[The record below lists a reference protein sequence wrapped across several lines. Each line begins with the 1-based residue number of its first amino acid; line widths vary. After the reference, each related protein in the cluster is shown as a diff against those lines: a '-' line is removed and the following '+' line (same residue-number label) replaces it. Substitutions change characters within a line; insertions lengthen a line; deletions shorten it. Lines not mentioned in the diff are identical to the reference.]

1 MAALTEIVQDTSPQ
15 LGGNLDTNSQ
25 NILIDDAH
33 FIGDESGNEQI
44 IFQTT
49 GSAVNQFDV
58 TNAASGSGPQLS
70 ATGSDSN
77 IDLNIL
83 AKGTGHVTVVGN
95 TNAGAIQ
102 FNCESNSHGQ
112 ILKSQPHSASV
123 TNVMLLPAGADS
135 TLVSLVSTDTLT
147 NKTLTA
153 PKIADGGFI
162 ADANGNQLVVF
173 QTTGSAVNELEIT
186 NNASGSNPIL
196 AATGDD
202 TNIGIALTPK
212 GTGEIVIGAANLNYA
227 GTAVTSTGAELNLV
241 DGITAGTV
249 SASLAVIVDSN
260 KDITGFRNVTLSG
273 ELDAATGDFSST
285 VDIAGQLTVA
295 DGSAGAPSISNTGD
309 ANTGLLFSAADTLAF
324 SAGGTSQFTM
334 ADGGIIPVTTND
346 IDLGTASLQFK
357 NVYVDGTTFTDA
369 LGFGTV
375 VMTLPTADGN
385 ANQIL
390 TTNGSGTLA
399 FVDNS
404 GGTDWQAVKTGDFT
418 ASAGQGIFANTTSA
432 AFTVTLPAG
441 SIGDEVS
448 IIDYAGTFDSN
459 ALTVAANGS
468 EKIHGS
474 TDDLTISVERAALT
488 LVFTD
493 GTQGWLVRG

>member
-1 MAALTEIVQDTSPQ
+1 
-15 LGGNLDTNSQ
+15 
-25 NILIDDAH
+25 
-33 FIGDESGNEQI
+33 
-44 IFQTT
+44 
-49 GSAVNQFDV
+49 
-58 TNAASGSGPQLS
+58 
-70 ATGSDSN
+70 
-77 IDLNIL
+77 
-83 AKGTGHVTVVGN
+83 
-95 TNAGAIQ
+95 
-102 FNCESNSHGQ
+102 
-112 ILKSQPHSASV
+112 
-123 TNVMLLPAGADS
+123 MLLPAGADS

-147 NKTLTA
+147 NKTLTT
-153 PKIADGGFI
+153 PVIAEIDNASDITLDAGGDI
-162 ADANGNQLVVF
+162 ILDAGGNDWSFKAAGTEVLK
-173 QTTGSAVNELEIT
+173 IT
-186 NNASGSNPIL
+186 NSSSDVIIKPIVDAKDLIFQQRDGTEVARVEDNGTFNIVTAKL
-196 AATGDD
+196 AI
-202 TNIGIALTPK
+202 N
-212 GTGEIVIGAANLNYA
+212 
-227 GTAVTSTGAELNLV
+227 GTAVTSTAAELNLV

-273 ELDAATGDFSST
+273 ELDAATGDFSGV

-324 SAGGTSQFTM
+324 SAGGTAQFTM

-346 IDLGTASLQFK
+346 VDLGTASLQFK

-418 ASAGQGIFANTTSA
+418 ASAGQGVFANTTSA
-432 AFTVTLPAG
+432 SFTVTLPAG

-468 EKIHGS
+468 EKIAGS
-474 TDDLTISVERAALT
+474 TDDLTISVERAGLT

-493 GTQGWLVRG
+493 GTQGWLLKDK

>member
-1 MAALTEIVQDTSPQ
+1 M
-15 LGGNLDTNSQ
+15 
-25 NILIDDAH
+25 
-33 FIGDESGNEQI
+33 
-44 IFQTT
+44 
-49 GSAVNQFDV
+49 
-58 TNAASGSGPQLS
+58 
-70 ATGSDSN
+70 
-77 IDLNIL
+77 
-83 AKGTGHVTVVGN
+83 
-95 TNAGAIQ
+95 
-102 FNCESNSHGQ
+102 
-112 ILKSQPHSASV
+112 
-123 TNVMLLPAGADS
+123 
-135 TLVSLVSTDTLT
+135 
-147 NKTLTA
+147 
-153 PKIADGGFI
+153 
-162 ADANGNQLVVF
+162 
-173 QTTGSAVNELEIT
+173 
-186 NNASGSNPIL
+186 
-196 AATGDD
+196 
-202 TNIGIALTPK
+202 
-212 GTGEIVIGAANLNYA
+212 
-227 GTAVTSTGAELNLV
+227 
-241 DGITAGTV
+241 
-249 SASLAVIVDSN
+249 
-260 KDITGFRNVTLSG
+260 
-273 ELDAATGDFSST
+273 
-285 VDIAGQLTVA
+285 
-295 DGSAGAPSISNTGD
+295 
-309 ANTGLLFSAADTLAF
+309 AF

-334 ADGGIIPVTTND
+334 ADGAIAPVTTND

-390 TTNGSGTLA
+390 TTDGSGTLA